1 MIGIDLT
8 AFEIIARKGNETE
21 ELVKIA
27 VDKSLVIDVDIIDT
41 KVISKGDQEALKVK
55 NLEKVFFKNK
65 FLAIKL

>member
-8 AFEIIARKGNETE
+8 AFEIIARKGNETK